1 MPFQYSSHLHP
12 PLGGQQPLPPYH
24 NPHPQSYQQ
33 PYQPV
38 PPSGYQPQFYSAPYY
53 VQQTRQEQPDP
64 IRRPQNGNMALGPS
78 HLNHDTQYVLSR
90 QGPMGSS
97 EQAYA
102 AQNYFARANQRPSA
116 MNQADNQA
124 NLGSPVNFGHHQSR
138 QQAHHHQVCPLK
150 QFHCLL
156 AFSNKIIDLPRL
168 QIMTLHKEGYCSL
181 LFLQQLPGLGT

>member
-24 NPHPQSYQQ
+24 NLHHPHPQSYQQ

-53 VQQTRQEQPDP
+53 VQQTRQEHHTNP
-64 IRRPQNGNMALGPS
+64 IHRHQNGNMGLS
-78 HLNHDTQYVLSR
+78 HLPETQYVLSR

-102 AQNYFARANQRPSA
+102 AQNYFARANQRQSA
-116 MNQADNQA
+116 MGQADNQVTVQ
-124 NLGSPVNFGHHQSR
+124 GSPVNFGHHQSR
-138 QQAHHHQVCPLK
+138 QQAHHHQDCRLAQPAASPRV
-150 QFHCLL
+150 FA
-156 AFSNKIIDLPRL
+156 AFS
-168 QIMTLHKEGYCSL
+168 SL
-181 LFLQQLPGLGT
+181 G